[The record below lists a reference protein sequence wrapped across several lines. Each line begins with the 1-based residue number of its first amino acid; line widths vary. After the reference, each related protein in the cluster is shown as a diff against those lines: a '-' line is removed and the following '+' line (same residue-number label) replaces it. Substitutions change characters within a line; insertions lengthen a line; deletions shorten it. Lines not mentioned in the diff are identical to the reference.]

1 MKKVKKFVAVAAA
14 TVMTMSLSL
23 TAFGASLSP
32 SESVV
37 IKDLR
42 DSGIPSTYTDQVRN
56 YLLTEGVDVTS
67 EQFDVI
73 DRKIS
78 AASLIVDKAGSFDN
92 LTAADLQA
100 IMNYAKDAGSI
111 LNVTV
116 KYDAANGSVSAISA
130 DGKEIFSYQGDVIKK
145 ESSQVTPAT
154 DNADAQ
160 VTTTADSTSASTST
174 ASTSA
179 ASTSKNGVIKA
190 TGASSMSTTYAVI
203 AVLAMSLAGCGV
215 VASKKRTADEE

>member
-1 MKKVKKFVAVAAA
+1 MKKAKKFVAVAAA

-23 TAFGASLSP
+23 TAFGASLSG
-32 SESVV
+32 SESVL

-42 DSGIPSTYTDQVRN
+42 GSGIPYTYTNQLEN
-56 YLLTEGVDVTS
+56 YFLTEGVDVTN
-67 EQFDVI
+67 EQFNAI
-73 DRKIS
+73 ERKIS
-78 AASLIVDKAGSFDN
+78 AASLLVDKAGSFDN

-145 ESSQVTPAT
+145 DISQGTPAA
-154 DNADAQ
+154 DNTDAQ
-160 VTTTADSTSASTST
+160 VTTTADSTSATST

-179 ASTSKNGVIKA
+179 ASTSTNGVIKA

-215 VASKKRTADEE
+215 VASKKRTAEEE